1 MFQLTFKL
9 QVLKTLCFQDGFII
23 DTTSGRCLQG
33 ELSRD
38 LNLQPCDPEN
48 KRQRWRFRV
57 YNDVYFKV
65 VKSEPV
71 SSIDTSILD
80 KFSQYI
86 QLAQK
91 RRVKNKDSYRMSH
104 ARGQAK
110 ETDGKRLP
118 WDQMLFPQHQ

>member
-1 MFQLTFKL
+1 M
-9 QVLKTLCFQDGFII
+9 QDGFII

-38 LNLQPCDPEN
+38 LKLQPCDPEN

-57 YNDVYFKV
+57 YNDVYFKL

-71 SSIDTSILD
+71 SSIDTPILD

-91 RRVKNKDSYRMSH
+91 KRVKNKDSYRMSH
-104 ARGQAK
+104 TRGRTK

-118 WDQMLFPQHQ
+118 WDQMLFPPHK